1 MHNLPLYLT
10 PITKP
15 DTNKLDEAYE
25 VIRDISITYKR
36 TKITV
41 PKFFQYDGA
50 SIPPFA
56 WQLIGTPFNPQFM
69 IAAVF
74 HDWLYHTHQF
84 DRETS
89 ATIFYELLIR
99 DKVRKTKAVI
109 MHNFVKQFGEWY
121 WENDKDDRAY
131 LKRLRLRI
139 EAEGRK
145 PGRYGI

>member
-1 MHNLPLYLT
+1 MLYLS
-10 PITKP
+10 PITTP
-15 DTNKLDEAYE
+15 DANKLDEAYE
-25 VIRDISITYKR
+25 VIRDISITYQR

-41 PKFFQYDGA
+41 PKYFQYDGA

-84 DRETS
+84 DRDTS
-89 ATIFYELLIR
+89 DTIFYDLLIR

-109 MHNFVKQFGEWY
+109 MHNFVKQFGAWY
-121 WENDKDDRAY
+121 WENDRDDRAY
-131 LKRLRLRI
+131 LGRLRKRI
-139 EAEGRK
+139 KQDRRE